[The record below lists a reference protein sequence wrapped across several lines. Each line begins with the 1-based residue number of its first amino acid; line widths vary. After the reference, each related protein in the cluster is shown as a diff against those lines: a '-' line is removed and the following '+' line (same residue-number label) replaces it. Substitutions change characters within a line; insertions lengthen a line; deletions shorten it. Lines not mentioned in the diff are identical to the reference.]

1 LIPLTNGMNNTMQ
14 IQLLIICYL
23 IITTLTTKNFTKIY
37 KLINGKEFC
46 QRKILMRR
54 NAKKGLAIIQIC
66 YLVEMKSSEI
76 ISLEVKFYPNKIN
89 NKIITA
95 GSVIQ

>member
-1 LIPLTNGMNNTMQ
+1 
-14 IQLLIICYL
+14 
-23 IITTLTTKNFTKIY
+23 
-37 KLINGKEFC
+37 
-46 QRKILMRR
+46 MRR